1 MREQGALARG
11 GRSTG
16 AAEPRAGR
24 GGRSARERVARLE
37 RVPKFCR
44 HGTLTERC
52 PICHAT
58 VEAACTRSAPAASR
72 HGARTRTQARP
83 SSRSGLTVR
92 HELRAQDDGY
102 RTSLAPGLR
111 STQDARQLAE
121 AIAFAAGRLA
131 ALGADP
137 PGLYGQVDAIADI
150 EEATWLAVLIAYIGP
165 LETEQPFAAIEDA
178 RCPWGE
184 LPALDAVETGP
195 RGSLERG
202 RGEETLSAY
211 RRFAD
216 RAGSQQLAFTA
227 DSSWSPQQRFER
239 IYERLALPGLHRRAR
254 YDLLITLGRLER
266 YALAAPGLLLTEDDP
281 VTLAAKRVFGIGDRL
296 TLERRAREL
305 ARAAA
310 VPVEALDLALENWAR
325 EEPIT
330 SGFHGLGARGAS
342 FAQVAEAALES
353 AVAALRCG

>member
-1 MREQGALARG
+1 MAVGMPG
-11 GRSTG
+11 GDPPKRVTTL
-16 AAEPRAGR
+16 EPV
-24 GGRSARERVARLE
+24 S
-37 RVPKFCR
+37 KFCR

-58 VEAACTRSAPAASR
+58 VEAAATRSTPARSR
-72 HGARTRTQARP
+72 QATGSRTQPRP

-92 HELRAQDDGY
+92 HELRAEDDGY
-102 RTSLAPGLR
+102 RSSLAAGLR
-111 STQDARQLAE
+111 STHDARQLA
-121 AIAFAAGRLA
+121 AAMAFAAGRLA
-131 ALGADP
+131 GLSADP
-137 PGLYGQVDAIADI
+137 PGLYGQVAAIAEI

-165 LETEQPFAAIEDA
+165 LESEQPFAAIEAA

-184 LPALDAVETGP
+184 LPALDAVEAGP
-195 RGSLERG
+195 RGSLER
-202 RGEETLSAY
+202 RRSHDTLSAY
-211 RRFAD
+211 HRFAD

-254 YDLLITLGRLER
+254 YDLLITLGRLGR
-266 YALAAPGLLLTEDDP
+266 YPLAAPALLLTEDDA

-296 TLERRAREL
+296 TLERRAGAL

-325 EEPIT
+325 EEPIS
-330 SGFHGLGARGAS
+330 SGFAGEEARGAS
-342 FAQVAEAALES
+342 FTAAAEAALES
-353 AVAALRCG
+353 AVAALRC

>member
-1 MREQGALARG
+1 M
-11 GRSTG
+11 
-16 AAEPRAGR
+16 
-24 GGRSARERVARLE
+24 
-37 RVPKFCR
+37 PKFCR

-58 VEAACTRSAPAASR
+58 VEAAATRSTEPRPRRAA
-72 HGARTRTQARP
+72 GARTQSRP

-102 RTSLAPGLR
+102 RSSLAPGLR

-131 ALGADP
+131 GLDADP
-137 PGLYGQVDAIADI
+137 PGLYGQVAAIAAI
-150 EEATWLAVLIAYIGP
+150 EEATWLALLIAYIGP
-165 LETEQPFAAIEDA
+165 LESEQPFAAIEAA

-184 LPALDAVETGP
+184 LPALEGVEPGP

-202 RGEETLSAY
+202 RAQETLLAY

-216 RAGSQQLAFTA
+216 RAGSQELAFTA

-254 YDLLITLGRLER
+254 YDLLISLGRLGR
-266 YALAAPGLLLTEDDP
+266 YPLAAPALLLTEDDA

-325 EEPIT
+325 EVPIS
-330 SGFHGLGARGAS
+330 SGFKSEEARGAS
-342 FAQVAEAALES
+342 FAAAAEAALES
-353 AVAALRCG
+353 AVAALRC

>member
-1 MREQGALARG
+1 V
-11 GRSTG
+11 S
-16 AAEPRAGR
+16 
-24 GGRSARERVARLE
+24 
-37 RVPKFCR
+37 KFCR

-58 VEAACTRSAPAASR
+58 VEAAATRSPSAP
-72 HGARTRTQARP
+72 RTRQARGASTQSRP
-83 SSRSGLTVR
+83 SSRSALTVR

-102 RTSLAPGLR
+102 RSSLAPGLR

-131 ALGADP
+131 GLGADP
-137 PGLYGQVDAIADI
+137 PGLYAQVAAIAEL

-165 LETEQPFAAIEDA
+165 LESEQPFAAIEAA

-184 LPALDAVETGP
+184 LPALDAVEQGP

-202 RGEETLSAY
+202 RGAETLSAY

-254 YDLLITLGRLER
+254 YDLLITLGRLGR
-266 YALAAPGLLLTEDDP
+266 YPLAAPALLLTEDDA

-310 VPVEALDLALENWAR
+310 VPVEALDLALENWTR

-330 SGFHGLGARGAS
+330 AGFWGEEARGAS
-342 FAQVAEAALES
+342 FAQAAEAALES
-353 AVAALRCG
+353 AVAALRC